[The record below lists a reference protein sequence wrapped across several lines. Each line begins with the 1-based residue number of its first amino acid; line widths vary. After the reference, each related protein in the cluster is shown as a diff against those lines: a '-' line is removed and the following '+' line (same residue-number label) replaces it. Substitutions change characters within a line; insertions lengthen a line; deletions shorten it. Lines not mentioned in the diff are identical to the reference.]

1 MNTLPCRRLWKTVRE
16 IRTHRVAGRSCSQA
30 HDTTA
35 AGCDIDEVPILGAT
49 GLKVSVLCMLFGT
62 RSAQY
67 NLSDEERELIDYAVS
82 KGVNFFDTGE
92 LYGVYRQLRCLKDKS
107 GVVISSRSYAASRDE
122 MKASLE
128 TARREMNRDKIEIF
142 GLHEQESGLTLKGHM
157 QALEYLAESRE
168 KGLIDA
174 VSVST
179 HYVACVR
186 SAALLPEVDVILAIL
201 NIDGIGI
208 ADGSRQ
214 DMEEALAFARYMGKG
229 VYLMKALGG
238 GHLFRKS
245 YEALCYT
252 RDFPYKDSVCVGVKN
267 KAELD
272 FACGVLCSDITPEKA
287 ENLEAVIRASPKRLV
302 VEPWCQGA
310 ASVKKMRVRCNF
322 SDWRPAG
329 SRPVQVHVVR
339 VLCKGLSVLLSQS
352 CLNR

>member
-1 MNTLPCRRLWKTVRE
+1 MKY
-16 IRTHRVAGRSCSQA
+16 S
-30 HDTTA
+30 
-35 AGCDIDEVPILGAT
+35 ILGAT
-49 GLKVSVLCMLFGT
+49 GLKVSVLCMGCLVLGP
-62 RSAQY
+62 AQY
-67 NLSDEERELIDYAVS
+67 NLSDEESRELIDYAVS
-82 KGVNFFDTGE
+82 KGVNFFDTSE

-302 VEPWCQGA
+302 VEPWCQGCGKCEEKCGFGA
-310 ASVKKMRVRCNF
+310 ISVTGGQARVDLSKCMLCGYCARVCPYF
-322 SDWRPAG
+322 CLK
-329 SRPVQVHVVR
+329 VV
-339 VLCKGLSVLLSQS
+339 
-352 CLNR
+352 

>member
-1 MNTLPCRRLWKTVRE
+1 MKY
-16 IRTHRVAGRSCSQA
+16 S
-30 HDTTA
+30 
-35 AGCDIDEVPILGAT
+35 ILGAT
-49 GLKVSVLCMLFGT
+49 GLKVSVLCMGCLVLGP
-62 RSAQY
+62 AQY
-67 NLSDEERELIDYAVS
+67 NISDEESRELIDYAVS
-82 KGVNFFDTGE
+82 KGVNFFDTSE

-302 VEPWCQGA
+302 VEPWCQGCGKCEEKCGFGA
-310 ASVKKMRVRCNF
+310 ISVTGGQARVDLSKCMLCGYCARVCPYF
-322 SDWRPAG
+322 CLK
-329 SRPVQVHVVR
+329 VV
-339 VLCKGLSVLLSQS
+339 
-352 CLNR
+352 

>member
-1 MNTLPCRRLWKTVRE
+1 MKY
-16 IRTHRVAGRSCSQA
+16 S
-30 HDTTA
+30 
-35 AGCDIDEVPILGAT
+35 ILGAT
-49 GLKVSVLCMLFGT
+49 GLKVSVLCMGCLVLGP
-62 RSAQY
+62 AQY
-67 NLSDEERELIDYAVS
+67 NLSDEESRELIDYAVS
-82 KGVNFFDTGE
+82 KGVNFFDTSE

-272 FACGVLCSDITPEKA
+272 FTCGVLCSDITPEKA

-302 VEPWCQGA
+302 VEPWCQGCGKCEEKCGFGA
-310 ASVKKMRVRCNF
+310 ISVTGGQARVDLSKCMLCGYCARVCPYF
-322 SDWRPAG
+322 CLK
-329 SRPVQVHVVR
+329 VV
-339 VLCKGLSVLLSQS
+339 
-352 CLNR
+352 

>member
-1 MNTLPCRRLWKTVRE
+1 MKY
-16 IRTHRVAGRSCSQA
+16 S
-30 HDTTA
+30 
-35 AGCDIDEVPILGAT
+35 ILGAT
-49 GLKVSVLCMLFGT
+49 GLKVSVLCMGCLVLGP
-62 RSAQY
+62 AQY
-67 NLSDEERELIDYAVS
+67 NLSDEESRELIDYAVS

-302 VEPWCQGA
+302 VEPWCQGCGKCEEKCGFGA
-310 ASVKKMRVRCNF
+310 ISVTGGQARVDLSKCMLCGYCARVCPYF
-322 SDWRPAG
+322 CLK
-329 SRPVQVHVVR
+329 VV
-339 VLCKGLSVLLSQS
+339 
-352 CLNR
+352 

>member
-1 MNTLPCRRLWKTVRE
+1 MKY
-16 IRTHRVAGRSCSQA
+16 S
-30 HDTTA
+30 
-35 AGCDIDEVPILGAT
+35 ILGAT
-49 GLKVSVLCMLFGT
+49 GLKVSVLCMGCLVLGP
-62 RSAQY
+62 AQY
-67 NLSDEERELIDYAVS
+67 NLSDEESRELIDYAVS
-82 KGVNFFDTGE
+82 KGVNFFDTSE

-302 VEPWCQGA
+302 VEPWCQGCGKCEEKCGFGA
-310 ASVKKMRVRCNF
+310 ISVTGGQARV
-322 SDWRPAG
+322 DRPSACCAG
-329 SRPVQVHVVR
+329 TVQGSVRTSVSKLSEPVR
-339 VLCKGLSVLLSQS
+339 
-352 CLNR
+352 R